1 MNLNSNDVFLFDMAW
16 TDDAD
21 YEHVFDD
28 MLHDKMA
35 PFFKFKKAEY
45 RKVVDNTGYKGI
57 ASVYANFP
65 DEKTKYMFM
74 LKFADKLNELR

>member
-1 MNLNSNDVFLFDMAW
+1 MSLNCKEVFLFDMTW

-21 YEHVFDD
+21 YEHIFET

-35 PFFKFKKAEY
+35 PFFSFKKAEY
-45 RKVVDNTGYKGI
+45 KKVIDSTGYKGV
-57 ASVYANFP
+57 ASIYADFP

-74 LKFADKLNELR
+74 LKFADRLNELR